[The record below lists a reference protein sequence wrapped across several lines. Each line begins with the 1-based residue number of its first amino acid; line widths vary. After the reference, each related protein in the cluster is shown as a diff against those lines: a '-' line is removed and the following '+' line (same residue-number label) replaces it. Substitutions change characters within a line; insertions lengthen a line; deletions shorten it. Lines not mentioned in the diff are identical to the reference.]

1 MQNLMKRG
9 ADGKSEASLIL
20 PECVLPVGGV
30 TAHEGILRFLS
41 AEFDDFD
48 YVKE

>member
-20 PECVLPVGGV
+20 PEYVLPVDGV
-30 TAHEGILRFLS
+30 TAHEGILRSLS
-41 AEFDDFD
+41 AGVDDFD
-48 YVKE
+48 YVQK